1 MQSDAGWKPAVITG
15 IADAP
20 RSYTLT
26 TREGQTYRRNRKYIR
41 KSHTAHDDS
50 AHDDSDDDDNFPST
64 TQKQHCKVIGTT
76 VARELFLHQQPRA
89 GPLETLLSAM
99 LTPTHC
105 DSNSLKEGG
114 CDNYGTLTLFMP

>member
-1 MQSDAGWKPAVITG
+1 MQSDARWKPAVITG

-50 AHDDSDDDDNFPST
+50 AHDDSDYDDNFPST
-64 TQKQHCKVIGTT
+64 TKVIGTT
-76 VARELFLHQQPRA
+76 VARELFLHQQPRLSYA
-89 GPLETLLSAM
+89 DPLETLLDLSAM

-105 DSNSLKEGG
+105 DSNSLKEG
-114 CDNYGTLTLFMP
+114 DVTIMEH